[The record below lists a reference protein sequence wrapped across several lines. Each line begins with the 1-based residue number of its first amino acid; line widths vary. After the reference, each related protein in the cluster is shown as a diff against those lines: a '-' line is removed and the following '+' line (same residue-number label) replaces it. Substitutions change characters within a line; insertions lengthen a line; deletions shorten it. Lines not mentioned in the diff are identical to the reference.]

1 MEEKKMK
8 SPPLT
13 TFEKG
18 ILLQLVK
25 QRELIIEN
33 KRTDAFT
40 VAQKKKGWTE
50 ISKEFNA
57 SVNTIPRSG
66 RQLKKCWLN
75 LKQRARK
82 ERLIQELHATG
93 GGQSCTGVD
102 PFVEIPDTSMPH
114 VDLNCSSEL
123 KSNDFIVVDD
133 VVEFGEYKM
142 YYVTIICVYNGYCYK
157 SEVRFHQICLSHIR
171 QYVCYYCF

>member
-18 ILLQLVK
+18 ILLRLVK

-33 KRTDAFT
+33 KRTDAVT

-50 ISKEFNA
+50 ISKEFSA
-57 SVNTIPRSG
+57 SINTIPRSG

-82 ERLIQELHATG
+82 ERLIQEIHATG
-93 GGQSCTGVD
+93 GGQSYTGID

-114 VDLNCSSEL
+114 ADLNCSSEL
-123 KSNDFIVVDD
+123 KSDDFVVVNDVMD

-142 YYVTIICVYNGYCYK
+142 Y
-157 SEVRFHQICLSHIR
+157 
-171 QYVCYYCF
+171 

>member
-50 ISKEFNA
+50 ISKEFSA

-102 PFVEIPDTSMPH
+102 PFVEIPDTSVPH

-142 YYVTIICVYNGYCYK
+142 Y
-157 SEVRFHQICLSHIR
+157 
-171 QYVCYYCF
+171 